1 MGRLQDFQK
10 AQGLS
15 DEGVAD
21 LLSQRLG
28 EPVDVEQVAKA
39 KARGD
44 KRLPKS
50 YVRALELPEE
60 PTGRAYRTGDGDL
73 SPEPGEKNPIVKEK
87 VKAPVPGVDELD
99 WRNAREA
106 VIAIYV
112 SIGKGVSMITKKPHI
127 AQVFAQGAPV
137 LADDWIRLARVDE
150 RTRAVLAKLTVAGPG
165 GQLAMDHII
174 LVGKLISLEGGARG
188 RVIVPDAETLANATA
203 AAGHGANGAMDDAGI
218 ASAA

>member
-1 MGRLQDFQK
+1 MGRLQDFQE

-15 DEGVAD
+15 DAGVAA
-21 LLSQRLG
+21 LLTEKIG
-28 EPVDVEQVAKA
+28 KEYTAEQVFRT

-44 KRLPKS
+44 KGVSKKWVDALGLPPLQETFRS
-50 YVRALELPEE
+50 AD
-60 PTGRAYRTGDGDL
+60 GDG
-73 SPEPGEKNPIVKEK
+73 SPEPGPSNPIVKEK
-87 VKAPVPGVDELD
+87 VKAPVPDELD

-137 LADDWIRLARVDE
+137 LADDWVRLARVDE

-174 LVGKLISLEGGARG
+174 LVGKIISLEGGARG
-188 RVIVPDAETLANATA
+188 GITIPDAATLAGA
-203 AAGHGANGAMDDAGI
+203 AGGNGHGADSAVDAARA
-218 ASAA
+218 ASSQ